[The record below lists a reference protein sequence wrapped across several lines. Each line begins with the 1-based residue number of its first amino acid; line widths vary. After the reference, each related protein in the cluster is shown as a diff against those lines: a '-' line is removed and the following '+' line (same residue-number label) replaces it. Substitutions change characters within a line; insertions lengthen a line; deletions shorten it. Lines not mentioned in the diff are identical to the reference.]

1 MPSSYIHE
9 IQALAERFRPNER
22 NLTLYFPDF
31 DSPPPP
37 HSFNRIFGPP
47 VGLRP
52 MDWPI
57 VPHLHELLVE
67 SEDRWDPNDLRMEHV
82 FTIDLDGVHLVGTPP
97 GARAMMLFLSNANYH
112 RAFSWNNTDSAVLF
126 LGADEVARGVY
137 RGSIPDRSLRRWS
150 RRFVLAPIDVPG
162 DVFDAESQGDPLIA
176 DLHEAIWQAPARL
189 GGRPIWVRREPS
201 GSHRVTY
208 GAPTPNLPPRP
219 PVGLRAAPEFVMQ
232 FERRFAEVNLGNQ
245 GVMYVTGTS
254 ACYQSF

>member
-1 MPSSYIHE
+1 MASRYIHE
-9 IQALAERFRPNER
+9 IQGLADRFRPNER

-31 DSPPPP
+31 DSPAAEGF
-37 HSFNRIFGPP
+37 SRVFGPP

-82 FTIDLDGVHLVGTPP
+82 FTIDLAGTHLLGVPP
-97 GARAMMLFLSNANYH
+97 GARAMMLFISNANYH
-112 RAFSWNNTDSAVLF
+112 RAFSWNNSDSAVIF
-126 LGADEVARGVY
+126 LSEDEVARGMY
-137 RGSIPDRSLRRWS
+137 RGPIPERSLRRWS

-162 DVFDAESQGDPLIA
+162 DVFDADSQDDPVIA
-176 DLHEAIWQAPARL
+176 ELHEAIWQAPARF

-201 GSHRVTY
+201 GSHRVTF
-208 GAPTPNLPPRP
+208 GAPTPSLPPRP
-219 PVGLRAAPEFVMQ
+219 PVGLPAAPEFVMQ